1 MPTRTVR
8 LPAAAVG
15 ASLRRR
21 ADLVVHLCFC
31 LAGVALIAS
40 VLIDGSGFIFWE
52 NRLNLIQIKVTN
64 LYVACLMVALGGGV
78 MLLRQRGSGVF
89 ARTDAVPWLD
99 YAAYGA
105 AVVLTLAYVAA
116 RLANTT
122 EYHAATMELLASG
135 EAAAPFQYRALV
147 PAVAGWMARLA
158 GTASVVPAYAA
169 VEALSAFGLFIAFA
183 GWLRSFFGGRTL
195 CNLLA
200 LSVFYPLLL
209 TMAVSPRAHPFFFPG
224 DTFGILVFTLGLW
237 ALHKRAWGWYYVI
250 FLVGTFN
257 RETTCFLTF
266 IYCFTAFRQVPFR
279 TLVLHGGAQL
289 ALWVGVK
296 ALLLMAY
303 PDALLVGGEASVFIN
318 QLARNL
324 DFLSRPLSY
333 LYLAKVMGGLWIV
346 VLLMARHISDGFVR
360 RALWVCV
367 PFGLGMSCVGL
378 LAEVRIF
385 GDLIPLFTLAFLLVL
400 REIARSARVSAPVE
414 ALAVGA

>member
-122 EYHAATMELLASG
+122 EYHAAT
-135 EAAAPFQYRALV
+135 
-147 PAVAGWMARLA
+147 
-158 GTASVVPAYAA
+158 
-169 VEALSAFGLFIAFA
+169 
-183 GWLRSFFGGRTL
+183 
-195 CNLLA
+195 
-200 LSVFYPLLL
+200 
-209 TMAVSPRAHPFFFPG
+209 
-224 DTFGILVFTLGLW
+224 
-237 ALHKRAWGWYYVI
+237 
-250 FLVGTFN
+250 
-257 RETTCFLTF
+257 
-266 IYCFTAFRQVPFR
+266 
-279 TLVLHGGAQL
+279 
-289 ALWVGVK
+289 
-296 ALLLMAY
+296 
-303 PDALLVGGEASVFIN
+303 
-318 QLARNL
+318 
-324 DFLSRPLSY
+324 
-333 LYLAKVMGGLWIV
+333 
-346 VLLMARHISDGFVR
+346 
-360 RALWVCV
+360 
-367 PFGLGMSCVGL
+367 
-378 LAEVRIF
+378 
-385 GDLIPLFTLAFLLVL
+385 
-400 REIARSARVSAPVE
+400 
-414 ALAVGA
+414 